1 NLEAWYSGPRG
12 CARTRDVLLL
22 DAVLLCAGV
31 PARSTVRRDGDG
43 WWWILSGA
51 PVRCSESDG
60 RMIYG
65 VNEAITGMML
75 RRLEKSR
82 LSIYRRSPG
91 GPIEAEK
98 DLPEGPKIS
107 AWWIK
112 SAFRIVKHGGV

>member
-1 NLEAWYSGPRG
+1 ANLAAWYSGPRR

-22 DAVLLCAGV
+22 DAVRLCAGV
-31 PARSTVRRDGDG
+31 PARYTVRRDGDG
-43 WWWILSGA
+43 VWVEDVQMMRL
-51 PVRCSESDG
+51 DG

-82 LSIYRRSPG
+82 VLSIYRRSPG

-98 DLPEGPKIS
+98 DLPNSLKIS
-107 AWWIK
+107 AWWSLIGA
-112 SAFRIVKHGGV
+112 SG